1 MPTKRHRHG
10 QARRLGAVSWPWPGA
25 GGSGVISSP
34 GKSAYKMLAGNS
46 ADTLYVH
53 QGWSPPRLPRAPPL
67 RSLLAHHSLRGL
79 RGTRITGRILDGLAE
94 RTVLE
99 TMSSKGTSDK

>member
-10 QARRLGAVSWPWPGA
+10 QARRVGAVSWPWPGA

-34 GKSAYKMLAGNS
+34 GQSAYKMLAGNS

-53 QGWSPPRLPRAPPL
+53 RGVVAS
-67 RSLLAHHSLRGL
+67 SAHPCTAVAIFAGSSFLKRPAGDANHRQDSRWACGE
-79 RGTRITGRILDGLAE
+79 DGVGDNE
-94 RTVLE
+94 
-99 TMSSKGTSDK
+99 